1 MSEAT
6 IQLVVTSF
14 VNILVLSSIYIL
26 VALGFAFLFS
36 IMGILNFAHGAIYM
50 VGGYICY
57 QFAVV
62 YGVNQWLSLL
72 LSVIIMGSFGLF
84 LEKFCFRSFFGNIN
98 RTIVVTIAIIV
109 ILQTTVNVTV
119 GVYVRSLPSFVPGI
133 LQAGAISLSAERLAT
148 FIIGGVLLALMMW
161 FIRSTKVGQQMQAVS
176 QNLEGAALQ
185 GISINRISALACA
198 IACSLAAV
206 AGSLMGAIFNL
217 SPFMGDYMLIEAIM
231 IVILAGIGS
240 FSGIFFAGLIVGSLD
255 AILPLFVSGAASKA
269 IAFGVIITILLFRPQ
284 GFFGREVEM

>member
-1 MSEAT
+1 MELAAT
-6 IQLVVTSF
+6 TVI
-14 VNILVLSSIYIL
+14 NMLVLSSMYIL
-26 VALGFAFLFS
+26 MALGFAFLFS

-62 YGVNQWLSLL
+62 YGVNQWLALL
-72 LSVIIMGSFGLF
+72 LSVIIIGSFGLF
-84 LEKFCFRSFFGNIN
+84 LEKFCFRPFFGNIN

-161 FIRSTKVGQQMQAVS
+161 FITSTKVGQQMQAVS
-176 QNLEGAALQ
+176 QDLEGAALQ
-185 GISINRISALACA
+185 GISINRISALACV

-255 AILPLFVSGAASKA
+255 AILPLVVSGAASKA
-269 IAFGVIITILLFRPQ
+269 IAFGVIIILLLFRPQ
-284 GFFGREVEM
+284 GFFGREMG